1 MKFIDFKKVTI
12 ICDDALEIHIVED
25 LKKCGVKG
33 YTLEEAKGYGIHST
47 RDNELEG
54 RNIKIETIV
63 DEETSCK
70 IFSLLEEK
78 YFKKLIIIAYVSD
91 VKILR
96 KEKFQ

>member
-12 ICDDALEIHIVED
+12 ISDDALEFHLVED

-33 YTLEEAKGYGIHST
+33 YTLEEAKGFGIHSS

-63 DEETSCK
+63 DEETSDK
-70 IFSLLEEK
+70 IFLMLEEK
-78 YFKKLIIIAYVSD
+78 YFKKLVIIAYVSD
-91 VKILR
+91 VKVLR